1 MKLLRRLLPFV
12 VILVAALL
20 LVYLPDMAPE
30 RYGDLES
37 FFSGEMQRQ
46 GLIGMTAASV
56 RYGKPD
62 MAIALGTDARG
73 IPLEPFTPMAIGQL
87 GEAITGTLARIAERE
102 KYLDPSKPLAFYVPE
117 LELRKD
123 KSGAAGSPS
132 TPTVRDFLT
141 HSSGY
146 QYLDSTDK
154 HGAPPNLAGVA
165 SRLTAD
171 LDFNSPAGSASQAG
185 GRLGLGHS
193 LGRGFDAGYDAIGLA
208 LERSMK
214 LPFAELVTKRIF
226 KPLKMAQSDAQGG
239 GEAKRIPQGSTSFFW
254 TAIPRDQELPTSHG
268 PSTSMISTAPD
279 FARFMAALTAPGFGG
294 TEAFGPDITE
304 RISTPLVKGSPWT
317 YGWKLRD
324 TKQGRELHI
333 DASIAGFTAVAAIWP
348 DRQAGIVMMVPEG
361 SVLLSWLI
369 MPLMVDGARRILL
382 DESTEP
388 PIPWGR
394 CAILLAVIASI
405 HAIVLTMGTGRALTW
420 ARALRGRSDA
430 SGSSAPLRFARLRCM
445 TGIAIRLGIII
456 AVPPAIS
463 AFAGSGFNW
472 ALLLDREPGLAL
484 WAIAALGI
492 GILRCVTRLSWLRK
506 PPAKVGKML
515 SLLKESTW
523 T

>member
-1 MKLLRRLLPFV
+1 
-12 VILVAALL
+12 
-20 LVYLPDMAPE
+20 
-30 RYGDLES
+30 
-37 FFSGEMQRQ
+37 
-46 GLIGMTAASV
+46 
-56 RYGKPD
+56 
-62 MAIALGTDARG
+62 
-73 IPLEPFTPMAIGQL
+73 
-87 GEAITGTLARIAERE
+87 
-102 KYLDPSKPLAFYVPE
+102 
-117 LELRKD
+117 
-123 KSGAAGSPS
+123 
-132 TPTVRDFLT
+132 
-141 HSSGY
+141 
-146 QYLDSTDK
+146 
-154 HGAPPNLAGVA
+154 
-165 SRLTAD
+165 
-171 LDFNSPAGSASQAG
+171 
-185 GRLGLGHS
+185 
-193 LGRGFDAGYDAIGLA
+193 
-208 LERSMK
+208 
-214 LPFAELVTKRIF
+214 
-226 KPLKMAQSDAQGG
+226 
-239 GEAKRIPQGSTSFFW
+239 
-254 TAIPRDQELPTSHG
+254 
-268 PSTSMISTAPD
+268 
-279 FARFMAALTAPGFGG
+279 
-294 TEAFGPDITE
+294 
-304 RISTPLVKGSPWT
+304 
-317 YGWKLRD
+317 
-324 TKQGRELHI
+324 
-333 DASIAGFTAVAAIWP
+333 
-348 DRQAGIVMMVPEG
+348 MMVPEG